1 MNSSN
6 LPTLTGI
13 RDDIETLMFQT
24 YNNEMKS
31 IIEFICNELNCN
43 DKVEEFIKKFIP
55 NAKNTN
61 KELKNKKTSINYH
74 DNRKIKINT
83 CKNPRKGAP
92 LSRRNIYKDGMT
104 VKEAKKYTISY
115 NKIIKNKQTEITEQ
129 IKDTSIKYDLKL
141 EYIIFEPEEDEDEDK
156 DNKDETQNH

>member
-13 RDDIETLMFQT
+13 RDDIENLMFQT

-43 DKVEEFIKKFIP
+43 DKTDEFIKKFLP
-55 NAKNTN
+55 NAKKTN
-61 KELKNKKTSINYH
+61 KEMKNKKTTINYH
-74 DNRKIKINT
+74 DDRKIKINT
-83 CKNPRKGAP
+83 SKNPRKGAP

-104 VKEAKKYTISY
+104 VKEAKKHTISY
-115 NKIIKNKQTEITEQ
+115 NKIIKNVNTEITEQ

-141 EYIIFEPEEDEDEDK
+141 QYIIFEPEENDDDDEDEE
-156 DNKDETQNH
+156 NQNQ

>member
-13 RDDIETLMFQT
+13 RDDIENLMFQT

-43 DKVEEFIKKFIP
+43 DKTDEFIKKFLP
-55 NAKNTN
+55 NAKKTN
-61 KELKNKKTSINYH
+61 KEIKNKKTTINYH
-74 DNRKIKINT
+74 DDRKIKINT
-83 CKNPRKGAP
+83 SKNPRKGAP

-104 VKEAKKYTISY
+104 VKEAKKHTISY
-115 NKIIKNKQTEITEQ
+115 NKIIKNVNTEITEQ

-141 EYIIFEPEEDEDEDK
+141 QYIIFEPEENDDDDDEEE
-156 DNKDETQNH
+156 NQNQ

>member
-13 RDDIETLMFQT
+13 RDDIENLMFQT

-43 DKVEEFIKKFIP
+43 DKTDEFIKKFLP
-55 NAKNTN
+55 NAKKTN
-61 KELKNKKTSINYH
+61 KEMKNKKTTINYH
-74 DNRKIKINT
+74 DDRKIKINT
-83 CKNPRKGAP
+83 SKNPRKGAP

-104 VKEAKKYTISY
+104 VKEAKKHTISY
-115 NKIIKNKQTEITEQ
+115 NKIIKNVNTEITEQ

-141 EYIIFEPEEDEDEDK
+141 QYIIFEPEENDDDDDEEE
-156 DNKDETQNH
+156 NQNQ

>member
-13 RDDIETLMFQT
+13 RDDIENLMFQT

-43 DKVEEFIKKFIP
+43 DKIDEFIKKFLP
-55 NAKNTN
+55 NAKKTN
-61 KELKNKKTSINYH
+61 KEIKNKKTTINYH
-74 DNRKIKINT
+74 DDRKIKINNS
-83 CKNPRKGAP
+83 KNPRKGAP

-104 VKEAKKYTISY
+104 VKEAKK
-115 NKIIKNKQTEITEQ
+115 Q

-141 EYIIFEPEEDEDEDK
+141 QYIIFEPEENDDDDDEEE
-156 DNKDETQNH
+156 NQNQ

>member
-13 RDDIETLMFQT
+13 RDDIENLMFQT

-43 DKVEEFIKKFIP
+43 DKTDEFIKKFLP
-55 NAKNTN
+55 NAKKTN
-61 KELKNKKTSINYH
+61 KEMKNKKTTINYH
-74 DNRKIKINT
+74 DDRKIKINT
-83 CKNPRKGAP
+83 SKNPRKGAP

-104 VKEAKKYTISY
+104 VKEAKKHTISY
-115 NKIIKNKQTEITEQ
+115 NKIIKNVNTEITEQ

-141 EYIIFEPEEDEDEDK
+141 QYIIFEAEENDDDDEE
-156 DNKDETQNH
+156 NQNQ

>member
-13 RDDIETLMFQT
+13 RDDIENLMFQT

-43 DKVEEFIKKFIP
+43 DKTDEFIKKFLP
-55 NAKNTN
+55 NAKKTN
-61 KELKNKKTSINYH
+61 KEIKNKKTTINYH
-74 DNRKIKINT
+74 DDRKIKINT
-83 CKNPRKGAP
+83 SKNPRKGAP

-104 VKEAKKYTISY
+104 VKEAKKHTISY
-115 NKIIKNKQTEITEQ
+115 NKIIKNVNTEITEQ

-141 EYIIFEPEEDEDEDK
+141 QYIIFEPEENDDDDDDDEE
-156 DNKDETQNH
+156 NQNQ

>member
-13 RDDIETLMFQT
+13 RDDIENLMFQT

-43 DKVEEFIKKFIP
+43 DKTDEFIKKFLP
-55 NAKNTN
+55 NAKKTN
-61 KELKNKKTSINYH
+61 KEMKNKKTTINYH
-74 DNRKIKINT
+74 DDRKIKINT
-83 CKNPRKGAP
+83 SKNPRKGAP

-104 VKEAKKYTISY
+104 VKEAKKHTISY
-115 NKIIKNKQTEITEQ
+115 NKIIKNVNTEIT
-129 IKDTSIKYDLKL
+129 
-141 EYIIFEPEEDEDEDK
+141 
-156 DNKDETQNH
+156 

>member
-13 RDDIETLMFQT
+13 RDDIENLMFQT

-43 DKVEEFIKKFIP
+43 DKTDEFIKKFLP
-55 NAKNTN
+55 NAKKTN
-61 KELKNKKTSINYH
+61 KEIKNKKTTINYH
-74 DNRKIKINT
+74 DDRKIKINT
-83 CKNPRKGAP
+83 SKNPRKGAP

-104 VKEAKKYTISY
+104 VKEAKKHTISY
-115 NKIIKNKQTEITEQ
+115 NKIIKNVNTEITEQ

-141 EYIIFEPEEDEDEDK
+141 QYIIFEPEENDDDDEDEE
-156 DNKDETQNH
+156 NQNQ

>member
-13 RDDIETLMFQT
+13 RDDIENLMFQT

-43 DKVEEFIKKFIP
+43 DKTDEFIKKFLP
-55 NAKNTN
+55 NAKKTN
-61 KELKNKKTSINYH
+61 KEMKNKKTTINYH
-74 DNRKIKINT
+74 DDRKIKINT
-83 CKNPRKGAP
+83 SKNPRKGAP

-104 VKEAKKYTISY
+104 VKEAKKHTISY
-115 NKIIKNKQTEITEQ
+115 NKIIKNINTEITEQ

-141 EYIIFEPEEDEDEDK
+141 QYIIFEPEENDDDDDEEE
-156 DNKDETQNH
+156 NQNQ

>member
-13 RDDIETLMFQT
+13 RDDIENLMFQT

-43 DKVEEFIKKFIP
+43 DKTDEFIKKFLP
-55 NAKNTN
+55 NAKKTN
-61 KELKNKKTSINYH
+61 KEIKNKKTTINYH
-74 DNRKIKINT
+74 DDRKIKINT
-83 CKNPRKGAP
+83 SKNPRKGAP

-104 VKEAKKYTISY
+104 VKEAKKHTISY
-115 NKIIKNKQTEITEQ
+115 NKIIKNVNTEITEQ

-141 EYIIFEPEEDEDEDK
+141 QYIIFEAEENDDDDEE
-156 DNKDETQNH
+156 NQNQ